1 MNHDTQEGQ
10 TSQTLVSPWFIP
22 LAYALIL
29 LHTNGG
35 TPVVFYVRLSIARS
49 GQLDQDVNM
58 SDRATSMAPSV
69 PSAPAQLAHMNP
81 LTTVAA

>member
-10 TSQTLVSPWFIP
+10 TSETLVSPWFIP

-35 TPVVFYVRLSIARS
+35 TPVVFYVSILFFFGGCSSDPPPPKIQRS
-49 GQLDQDVNM
+49 
-58 SDRATSMAPSV
+58 PI
-69 PSAPAQLAHMNP
+69 
-81 LTTVAA
+81 